1 MLSCWAASYY
11 WKVWFK
17 SGKRLIWKFKVV
29 SHNVLHC
36 FASSII
42 HAMLCSVCT
51 LPWKLRAQ
59 GVSRF
64 ALAFFKASACT
75 LATAKLAWS
84 LWLLLLSKNL
94 LLSSCREVSFPR
106 ILHVF
111 SGNST
116 WWPLNYLHGRPF
128 GSTKPFGLF
137 PTLWAAAAVWWLNT
151 PQSCWGPH
159 STFKHPSEALSQA
172 KERIG
177 SGSRG
182 FGLSGCLAPAPKPQR
197 GKGSKLCN
205 HVQPSIFQSSAEIC
219 PANSS

>member
-11 WKVWFK
+11 WKVWRK

-29 SHNVLHC
+29 SRNVLHC

-42 HAMLCSVCT
+42 HAMLCGFCT

-84 LWLLLLSKNL
+84 LWVLLLSKNL

-106 ILHVF
+106 IVHVF

-116 WWPLNYLHGRPF
+116 
-128 GSTKPFGLF
+128 
-137 PTLWAAAAVWWLNT
+137 TLWKHQTVWFVPNPLSSCSSMVTEYSTVVLGT
-151 PQSCWGPH
+151 PFHFQTPIRS
-159 STFKHPSEALSQA
+159 SKS
-172 KERIG
+172 
-177 SGSRG
+177 
-182 FGLSGCLAPAPKPQR
+182 
-197 GKGSKLCN
+197 GKGT
-205 HVQPSIFQSSAEIC
+205 HRVR
-219 PANSS
+219 

>member
-1 MLSCWAASYY
+1 MFCIVLRHLLFTLCYAA
-11 WKVWFK
+11 F
-17 SGKRLIWKFKVV
+17 
-29 SHNVLHC
+29 VLYHE
-36 FASSII
+36 SSEPKAC
-42 HAMLCSVCT
+42 HV
-51 LPWKLRAQ
+51 LPWH
-59 GVSRF
+59 S
-64 ALAFFKASACT
+64 
-75 LATAKLAWS
+75 
-84 LWLLLLSKNL
+84 SKPL
-94 LLSSCREVSFPR
+94 PAP
-106 ILHVF
+106 
-111 SGNST
+111 
-116 WWPLNYLHGRPF
+116 WPLPSWHEVCEYSCFLKTSCLAAVAKSVSLELCMYFQGTARPF